1 MKRVTIIGGGFA
13 GLAAA
18 VRLCDAGY
26 SVTLLER
33 RQQLGGRTFSFT
45 DPVTGDTVDNGQHLL
60 MKCYRETLDFL
71 DRIGAR
77 DNVVFQPR
85 FRIDFRHAD
94 GGAYTLRFP
103 SFLPVPLNLLSGFL
117 RFGAVHWTD
126 IPPLRKVVA
135 ELHKDLDTGL
145 TVDAW
150 LDDCGQKPRMRE
162 AFWDPLC
169 IAALNQRPQN
179 ASARYLQ
186 AVLREAFLGESD
198 GARLGYARTGL
209 SGLFENRAWEYI
221 SKRDG
226 EVLCGKAVTS
236 IVPASSGVR
245 IHTRSGDVID
255 TDMCIAAVP
264 PLQLARMICGKTF
277 AELYHTLC
285 QYEPSPIFSVNLWFD
300 RSIMR
305 EPMCGLLGT
314 TMEWVFNKS
323 VLYGNYDRASEGF
336 LTMVASA
343 AHHLLHM
350 SNEDLVDLSCREL
363 HQVFPESRRA
373 ELLHAKVICEHA
385 ATCALPLSYCVPKT
399 QTSHLR
405 LFLAGD
411 WTDTGLPPTIEG
423 AVRSGY
429 AAADAILLE

>member
-18 VRLCDAGY
+18 IRLCDAGY

-71 DRIGAR
+71 ERIGAR
-77 DNVVFQPR
+77 DDVVFQSQ

-126 IPPLRKVVA
+126 IPPLRKIVA

-150 LDDCGQKPRMRE
+150 LDHCGQKPRMRR

-186 AVLREAFLGESD
+186 AVLREAFLGEPD

-209 SGLFENRAWEYI
+209 SGLFENRAREYI
-221 SKRDG
+221 SKRGG
-226 EVLCGKAVTS
+226 EVVCGKAVTS
-236 IVPASSGVR
+236 IAPAPSDVR

-264 PLQLARMICGKTF
+264 PLQLARMICAKTF
-277 AELYHTLC
+277 AELHHTLC

-300 RSIMR
+300 RPVMR

-323 VLYGNYDRASEGF
+323 VLYGDHDRASEGF

-350 SNEDLVDLSCREL
+350 SNDELIDMACREL
-363 HQVFPESRRA
+363 HQVSPESRR
-373 ELLHAKVICEHA
+373 
-385 ATCALPLSYCVPKT
+385 
-399 QTSHLR
+399 
-405 LFLAGD
+405 
-411 WTDTGLPPTIEG
+411 
-423 AVRSGY
+423 
-429 AAADAILLE
+429 

>member
-1 MKRVTIIGGGFA
+1 
-13 GLAAA
+13 
-18 VRLCDAGY
+18 
-26 SVTLLER
+26 
-33 RQQLGGRTFSFT
+33 
-45 DPVTGDTVDNGQHLL
+45 
-60 MKCYRETLDFL
+60 
-71 DRIGAR
+71 
-77 DNVVFQPR
+77 
-85 FRIDFRHAD
+85 
-94 GGAYTLRFP
+94 
-103 SFLPVPLNLLSGFL
+103 
-117 RFGAVHWTD
+117 HWTD
-126 IPPLRKVVA
+126 IPPLRKIVA

-150 LDDCGQKPRMRE
+150 LDHCGQKPRMRR

-186 AVLREAFLGESD
+186 AVLREAFLGEPD

-209 SGLFENRAWEYI
+209 SGLFENRAREYI
-221 SKRDG
+221 SKRGG
-226 EVLCGKAVTS
+226 EVQCGIAVTS
-236 IVPASSGVR
+236 IAPAPSDVR

-264 PLQLARMICGKTF
+264 PLQLARMICAKTF
-277 AELYHTLC
+277 AELHHTLC

-300 RSIMR
+300 RPIMR

-323 VLYGNYDRASEGF
+323 VLYGDHDRASEGF

-350 SNEDLVDLSCREL
+350 SNDELIDMACREL

-373 ELLHAKVICEHA
+373 EVLQARVICEHA
-385 ATCALPLSYCVPKT
+385 ATCALPLSYAVPKT
-399 QTSHLR
+399 QTPHPR

-429 AAADAILLE
+429 AAADAVLLK

>member
-1 MKRVTIIGGGFA
+1 MNRVTIIGGGFA
-13 GLAAA
+13 GLASA

-26 SVTLLER
+26 PVTLLER

-71 DRIGAR
+71 ERIGAR
-77 DNVVFQPR
+77 DDVVFQPQ
-85 FRIDFRHAD
+85 FRIDFRHAVD
-94 GGAYTLRFP
+94 GAYTLRFP

-117 RFGAVHWTD
+117 RFGAVRWTD

-150 LDDCGQKPRMRE
+150 LDHCGQKPRMRK

-198 GARLGYARTGL
+198 GMCLGYARTGL
-209 SGLFENRAWEYI
+209 SGLFENRAREYI
-221 SKRDG
+221 SKRGG

-236 IVPASSGVR
+236 IVPVSSGVR
-245 IHTRSGDVID
+245 IHARSGDVID

-264 PLQLARMICGKTF
+264 PLQLARMICVHTF
-277 AELYHTLC
+277 AELHHTLC
-285 QYEPSPIFSVNLWFD
+285 QYEPSPISSVNLWFD
-300 RSIMR
+300 RPIMR

-314 TMEWVFNKS
+314 TMEWVFNKPA
-323 VLYGNYDRASEGF
+323 LYGDYDRASEGYI
-336 LTMVASA
+336 TMVASA

-350 SNEDLVDLSCREL
+350 SNDELIDMACKEL
-363 HQVFPESRRA
+363 HQVFPESRCA
-373 ELLHAKVICEHA
+373 EVLHARVICEHA
-385 ATCALPLSYCVPKT
+385 ATCALPLSRSIPENR
-399 QTSHLR
+399 TSHPG

-423 AVRSGY
+423 AVRSGH
-429 AAADAILLE
+429 AAADAVLLK

>member
-18 VRLCDAGY
+18 IRLCDAGY

-33 RQQLGGRTFSFT
+33 RQELGGRTFSFT

-77 DNVVFQPR
+77 DDVVFQSE
-85 FRIDFRHAD
+85 FRIDFRHAVD
-94 GGAYTLRFP
+94 GAYTLRFP

-117 RFGAVHWTD
+117 RFGAVRWTD
-126 IPPLRKVVA
+126 IPPLRKIVA
-135 ELHKDLDTGL
+135 ELNKDLDIHL

-150 LDDCGQKPRMRE
+150 LNHCGQKPRMRE

-179 ASARYLQ
+179 ARARYLQ
-186 AVLREAFLGESD
+186 AVLREAFWGEPD

-209 SGLFENRAWEYI
+209 SGLFANRAREYI
-221 SKRDG
+221 SKRGG
-226 EVLCGKAVTS
+226 EVQCGTAVTS
-236 IVPASSGVR
+236 IVPTPSGVR

-255 TDMCIAAVP
+255 TSMCIAAVP
-264 PLQLARMICGKTF
+264 PLQLARMICAKTF
-277 AELYHTLC
+277 AELHHTLC
-285 QYEPSPIFSVNLWFD
+285 QYEPSPILSVNLWFD
-300 RSIMR
+300 RPIMR
-305 EPMCGLLGT
+305 EPLCGLLGT
-314 TMEWVFNKS
+314 TMEWVFNKP
-323 VLYGNYDRASEGF
+323 VLYGEHDRASEGY
-336 LTMVASA
+336 LTLVASA

-350 SNEDLVDLSCREL
+350 SNDELIDMACKEL
-363 HQVFPESRRA
+363 HQVFPESRQA
-373 ELLHAKVICEHA
+373 EVLHAKVICERA
-385 ATCALPLSYCVPKT
+385 ATCALPFSYAVPKT
-399 QTSHLR
+399 QTPHPR

-429 AAADAILLE
+429 AAADAVLME